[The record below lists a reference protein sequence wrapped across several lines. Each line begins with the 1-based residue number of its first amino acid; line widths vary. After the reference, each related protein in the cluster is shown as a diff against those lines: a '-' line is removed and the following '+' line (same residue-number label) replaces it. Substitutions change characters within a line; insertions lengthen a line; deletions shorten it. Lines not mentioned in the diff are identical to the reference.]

1 MQSTST
7 KKLEIVQLFRS
18 KWTASVIPP
27 DLDTLVKG
35 IEAQGGKRLRYQ

>member
-1 MQSTST
+1 MRDAIDKYAGDRAAFQIKVDS
-7 KKLEIVQLFRS
+7 FGY
-18 KWTASVIPP
+18 PP